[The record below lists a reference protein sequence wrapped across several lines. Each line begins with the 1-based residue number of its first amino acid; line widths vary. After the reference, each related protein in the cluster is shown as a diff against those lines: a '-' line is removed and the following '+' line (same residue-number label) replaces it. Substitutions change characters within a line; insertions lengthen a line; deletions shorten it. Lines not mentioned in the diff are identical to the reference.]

1 MYNIE
6 SSNVA
11 VNNFNEYLKFYLFK
25 LQSSLDTVVM
35 ELESESDL
43 SKIKEVMTAREML
56 KYKDTIIRFDESLL
70 IQFKVIEYYL
80 NAGAYEAPQVYDAIN
95 KIKKSDILNNTTR
108 FQNNNIKKAELLD
121 EIAKVKNIID
131 GVEVDFD
138 YYVSLLTSSDLHE
151 QDKLSLLALKAFES
165 TKMTKKEEISPSIE
179 SIISSVESKKEKI
192 DFTISDDGSA
202 YLSSYDGQY
211 EWTWEVIEV

>member
-95 KIKKSDILNNTTR
+95 KIKNSDILNNTTR

-121 EIAKVKNIID
+121 
-131 GVEVDFD
+131 
-138 YYVSLLTSSDLHE
+138 
-151 QDKLSLLALKAFES
+151 
-165 TKMTKKEEISPSIE
+165 
-179 SIISSVESKKEKI
+179 
-192 DFTISDDGSA
+192 
-202 YLSSYDGQY
+202 
-211 EWTWEVIEV
+211 

>member
-95 KIKKSDILNNTTR
+95 KIKNSDILNNTTR
-108 FQNNNIKKAELLD
+108 FQNNNIK
-121 EIAKVKNIID
+121 
-131 GVEVDFD
+131 
-138 YYVSLLTSSDLHE
+138 
-151 QDKLSLLALKAFES
+151 
-165 TKMTKKEEISPSIE
+165 TKKEIGTIE
-179 SIISSVESKKEKI
+179 QELDELKMFDKRKKECYNMRNE
-192 DFTISDDGSA
+192 SHH
-202 YLSSYDGQY
+202 
-211 EWTWEVIEV
+211 